1 MAKTKAKTKAKQL
14 VKTTRIDRQ
23 TKRKLEAA
31 EEQIAILRA
40 ATDQAAKSKQ
50 PRFAPSRQLLSN
62 FFDRVYG
69 WAKDS
74 IFNMPAYAS
83 NSMKRDRWLESAVKK
98 EPYLFGVLTS
108 VVSIDKNR
116 GWNLIGG
123 RNQVNR
129 FQKILHNFEAAP
141 DLTGWRN
148 GMSNAAQSYYGADL
162 GCVVE
167 IGRLIENGPLAA
179 LFTVDPSTCRLTGD
193 IDQPLEYTSG
203 RDGDS
208 KQWGPNDYFRVV
220 SMPST
225 RENMNG
231 LGFCGMSRCI
241 ELAQILVGVFDHDKE
256 KLGAKAPKGI
266 LTISGLTQEQ
276 WIDALNDAES
286 DQKAQESRF
295 FSNLL
300 ALASADGAVSA
311 NLVPFS
317 SLPEDFNQEKFVEM
331 IICGYALALGYDPRE
346 FWPISSGS
354 LGGTGT
360 EIENQHRR
368 ATTKGGLDFALGFQ
382 EKLQDELPDTLE
394 FEIEQRDVNGEISEI
409 DLKQKVVTM
418 INDLR
423 TPPSQG
429 EQPDISYEEA
439 RSMMVEY
446 KIIPEE
452 WTEAE
457 EPVNVD
463 DTEDS
468 STANV
473 LERERVQRAIEQF
486 PEDQIVIYSSKTNK
500 IRTLASAEDRSKKR
514 SFYFPKV
521 LGKPGAAAG
530 RPDSP
535 REIARDIDIKKK
547 MIPEQKRQYD
557 GDFTT
562 TQAAYN
568 DAVYTI
574 VRDYLDSS
582 DRSTSYKTA
591 FKRNMVEAFASAVE
605 NGVID
610 GGGELPLEG
619 DEDALLTNAQGAEL
633 GNIDSLFDEL
643 KTKRDAGTVD
653 PSDEAQARADG
664 YTSTLVGLYNQAR
677 LMAMG
682 NKMVTFEGTDGAH
695 PCDTCQ
701 WLQGQRHRA
710 KWFVDNGYVPPK
722 GENLDCAAGGHCLHE
737 LIDDEGNVVTL

>member
-1 MAKTKAKTKAKQL
+1 MAKTKIKKPAT
-14 VKTTRIDRQ
+14 TTRIQKQ

-31 EEQIAILRA
+31 EEQAATLRA
-40 ATDQAAKSKQ
+40 AADQAADSKQ
-50 PRFAPSRQLLSN
+50 PRFAPGRRLLAN

-69 WAKDS
+69 WGKDS
-74 IFNMPAYAS
+74 IFTMPAYSS
-83 NSMKRDRWLESAVKK
+83 NSMKRDRWLEMVVKR
-98 EPYLFGVLTS
+98 EPYLYGVLQS

-129 FQKILHNFEAAP
+129 FVKILHNFEAAP

-167 IGRLIENGPLAA
+167 IGRIIANGPLAA

-193 IDQPLEYTSG
+193 IDKPLEYTSG

-208 KQWGPNDYFRVV
+208 KQWGPNDYFRVT

-225 RENMNG
+225 RESMNG
-231 LGFCGMSRCI
+231 LGFCAMSRCI

-256 KLGAKAPKGI
+256 QLGAKAPKGI
-266 LTISGLTQEQ
+266 LTIAGLTQEQ
-276 WIDALNDAES
+276 WIEALNDAES

-295 FSNLL
+295 FSNIL
-300 ALASADGAVSA
+300 ALASADGTVTA

-317 SLPEDFNQEKFVEM
+317 SLPSGGFDQQKFVEM

-394 FEIEQRDVNGEISEI
+394 FEIEQRDVNGEISEV

-423 TPPSQG
+423 TKPNP
-429 EQPDISYEEA
+429 EEPADITFDEA
-439 RSMMVEY
+439 RSMLVEF

-452 WTEAE
+452 WTETE
-457 EPVNVD
+457 EPVNVT
-463 DTEDS
+463 DTEDN
-468 STANV
+468 ANANN
-473 LERERVQRAIEQF
+473 LERERVQRAMEKF
-486 PEDQIVIYSSKTNK
+486 PDEEIVIYSSKTNK
-500 IRTLASAEDRSKKR
+500 FRTLASAADSSKKR
-514 SFYFPKV
+514 SFYMPKV
-521 LGKPGAAAG
+521 LGKGRGPG

-535 REIARDIDIKKK
+535 RAVARDIDVKKK
-547 MIPEQKRQYD
+547 MIPDEKKRQYD

-574 VRDYLDSS
+574 VRDYLDGS
-582 DRSTSYKTA
+582 DRATSYKTA

-605 NGVID
+605 NGVLD

-619 DEDALLTNAQGAEL
+619 DEDALLTAAQGAEL
-633 GNIDSLFDEL
+633 GYIDSLFDEL

-653 PSDEAQARADG
+653 PENEAQARADG
-664 YTSTLVGLYNQAR
+664 YTATLVGLYNQAV
-677 LMAMG
+677 LMAMK
-682 NKMVTFEGTDGAH
+682 NKMVTFVGDDGVNS
-695 PCDTCQ
+695 CETCQ

-710 KWFVDNGYVPPK
+710 KWFIDNGYVPPN
-722 GENLDCAAGGHCLHE
+722 GENIVCAPGGHCKHKLE
-737 LIDDEGNVVTL
+737 DDDGNQVTV

>member
-1 MAKTKAKTKAKQL
+1 MAKSKANKKPAT
-14 VKTTRIDRQ
+14 TTRLQKQ
-23 TKRKLEAA
+23 TKRSLEAA
-31 EEQIAILRA
+31 EEQAAILRA
-40 ATDQAAKSKQ
+40 AADQAADSKQ
-50 PRFAPSRQLLSN
+50 PRFAPGRRLLAD

-69 WAKDS
+69 WGRDS
-74 IFNMPAYAS
+74 IFTMPAYSS
-83 NSMKRDRWLESAVKK
+83 NSMKRDRWLEMVVKK
-98 EPYLFGVLTS
+98 EPYLYGVLQS

-129 FQKILHNFEAAP
+129 FVKILHNFEAAP

-167 IGRLIENGPLAA
+167 IGRIIANGPLAA

-193 IDQPLEYTSG
+193 IDKPLEYTSG

-208 KQWGPNDYFRVV
+208 KQWGPNDYFRVT

-225 RENMNG
+225 RESMNG
-231 LGFCGMSRCI
+231 LGFCAMSRCI

-256 KLGAKAPKGI
+256 QLGAKAPKGI
-266 LTISGLTQEQ
+266 LTIAGLTQEQ
-276 WIDALNDAES
+276 LIEALNDAES

-295 FSNLL
+295 FSNIL
-300 ALASADGAVSA
+300 ALASADGTVTA

-317 SLPEDFNQEKFVEM
+317 SLPSGGFDQQKFVEM

-394 FEIEQRDVNGEISEI
+394 FEIEQRDVNGEISEV

-423 TPPSQG
+423 TKPNP
-429 EQPDISYEEA
+429 EEAPDISFDEA
-439 RSMMVEY
+439 RSMLVEF

-452 WTEAE
+452 WTETE
-457 EPVNVD
+457 EPVNVS
-463 DTEDS
+463 DTEDN
-468 STANV
+468 ANANN
-473 LERERVQRAIEQF
+473 LERERVQRAMEKF
-486 PEDQIVIYSSKTNK
+486 PNEEIVIYNSKTNK
-500 IRTLASAEDRSKKR
+500 LRTLASAADTDKRR
-514 SFYFPKV
+514 SFYMPKV
-521 LGKPGAAAG
+521 LGKGRGPG

-535 REIARDIDIKKK
+535 RAVARDINVKKK
-547 MIPEQKRQYD
+547 MNLEKKRQYD
-557 GDFTT
+557 GDFPT
-562 TQAAYN
+562 TQSAYN
-568 DAVYTI
+568 DAVYTF

-619 DEDALLTNAQGAEL
+619 EEDALLTSAQGAEL

-643 KTKRDAGTVD
+643 KDKRDAGTVD
-653 PSDEAQARADG
+653 PDAEAQARADG

-677 LMAMG
+677 LLAMG

-737 LIDDEGNVVTL
+737 LIDDEGTVVTL